1 MGRRLHLTFIKK
13 VVKIGNMK
21 AIRSTVGKGMNLSSR
36 VEKQRKGV
44 GAYSRKAKYGNR
56 FE

>member
-1 MGRRLHLTFIKK
+1 MSLTFIKK

-44 GAYSRKAKYGNR
+44 GAYSRKTKYGNR
-56 FE
+56 YE